1 MGEMRGGWEGGP
13 RERIYVHLQL
23 IHITVRQKVTQH
35 CQATMHPPNKQ
46 TNKRTNS
53 RPFFASDKA
62 VAQKR
67 LPPRTQ
73 MWAAHDRGWRQSA
86 VADLGVWWRVG
97 STSLHLPLFWF
108 SLPLNC
114 TGLASGRR
122 GTGAWAERRALSG
135 WRCLSCSTP
144 CPGGGESLGLGPGIS
159 PPPSLVAVGPSVCK
173 PWLPLLWKEGDKMVS
188 LGDSGAVI
196 IQAPG
201 TANARRAPPKA
212 TDAAG
217 LCTQGCVL
225 PPAEARSA
233 APFSLRKIV
242 IRVERWLRLAEWSRS
257 YQFCSFR

>member
-114 TGLASGRR
+114 TGLTSGRR

-135 WRCLSCSTP
+135 WRCLSLLHTLPWRRRKSWPRTWHFSTSP
-144 CPGGGESLGLGPGIS
+144 LSSCGALGLRALAS
-159 PPPSLVAVGPSVCK
+159 STV
-173 PWLPLLWKEGDKMVS
+173 EG
-188 LGDSGAVI
+188 G
-196 IQAPG
+196 
-201 TANARRAPPKA
+201 
-212 TDAAG
+212 
-217 LCTQGCVL
+217 
-225 PPAEARSA
+225 
-233 APFSLRKIV
+233 
-242 IRVERWLRLAEWSRS
+242 W
-257 YQFCSFR
+257 